1 MSCYCD
7 YDYSEMPTFY
17 EEVIVTARREHRC
30 CECFGAIARG
40 ERYQRAS
47 GKWEGEVKTYKTC
60 QKCLDF
66 EANIR
71 AHIPCFRRCA
81 LGELIDDAVET
92 LRDYRKEAP
101 SLLFGAYRRDI
112 LRRRNATALRAARA
126 A

>member
-1 MSCYCD
+1 
-7 YDYSEMPTFY
+7 MPAFY

-30 CECFGAIARG
+30 CECFGVIARG

-47 GKWEGEVKTYKTC
+47 GKWEGKFETYKTC

-66 EANIR
+66 EVNIK

-81 LGELIDDAVET
+81 FGELIDDAVEM

-101 SLLFGAYRRDI
+101 SLLFGAYRREI
-112 LRRRNATALRAARA
+112 LRRRNADALRAARA
-126 A
+126 AS